1 MEKITIPQIRHC
13 LLALASR
20 IEAGEAD
27 DPQDTAAVLR
37 YLAEQTRRAPRG
49 SKSGRAGKDEEVQE
63 AAE

>member
-1 MEKITIPQIRHC
+1 
-13 LLALASR
+13 LALASK

-27 DPQDTAAVLR
+27 DPQDTADVLR

-49 SKSGRAGKDEEVQE
+49 SKKTPAQDEAPEQQA